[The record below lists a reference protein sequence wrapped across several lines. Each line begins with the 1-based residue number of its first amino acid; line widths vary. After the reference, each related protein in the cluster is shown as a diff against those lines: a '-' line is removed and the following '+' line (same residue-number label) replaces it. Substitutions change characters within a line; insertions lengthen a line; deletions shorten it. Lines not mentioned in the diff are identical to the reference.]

1 MNKLSSKEEKELI
14 VFIKEWLRSHGYSQK
29 DLAEQLKIKS
39 SRTSEIIEKLKGLHK
54 RGGII
59 NIAMNLIR
67 IEQHLISTKSNNS
80 INTDTESKS
89 SSKSDNSEPM
99 TKYTSKILY
108 RKRIKSIDYIRDNND
123 DEYNVVMSYQKYVP
137 KRTLSSGARFDAN
150 RIKINST

>member
-39 SRTSEIIEKLKGLHK
+39 SRTSEIIEKLRDLHK

-67 IEQHLISTKSNNS
+67 IEQHLISTKSNNNEDS
-80 INTDTESKS
+80 YYLEENNRQGYNQLDFNYKLDLDELMDQMEK
-89 SSKSDNSEPM
+89 DH
-99 TKYTSKILY
+99 KI
-108 RKRIKSIDYIRDNND
+108 K
-123 DEYNVVMSYQKYVP
+123 
-137 KRTLSSGARFDAN
+137 
-150 RIKINST
+150 